1 MNIKSLFVGLG
12 SNLDSPITQLK
23 KALTLIDAQA
33 GFNLC
38 TCSSFYQSPPMDKM
52 DQPDYINA
60 VCHIETSLP
69 PLDCLDCLQAIEN
82 KMGRVRNKKHW
93 QARTLDLDILLY
105 DQNIIKSERLT
116 VPHYGML
123 QRSFVMIPLLEI
135 APKVKHPEVGL
146 LKNQNLQN
154 FAESLQKVQL

>member
-1 MNIKSLFVGLG
+1 
-12 SNLDSPITQLK
+12 
-23 KALTLIDAQA
+23 
-33 GFNLC
+33 
-38 TCSSFYQSPPMDKM
+38 
-52 DQPDYINA
+52 
-60 VCHIETSLP
+60 
-69 PLDCLDCLQAIEN
+69 
-82 KMGRVRNKKHW
+82 MGRVRNKQHW